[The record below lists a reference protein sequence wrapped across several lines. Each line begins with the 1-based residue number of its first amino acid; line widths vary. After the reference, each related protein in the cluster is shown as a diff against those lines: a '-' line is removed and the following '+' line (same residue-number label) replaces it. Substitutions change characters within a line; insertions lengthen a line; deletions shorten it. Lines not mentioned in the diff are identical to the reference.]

1 MNSDYAD
8 VVPDVSWQLLVE
20 ISKYDMDVFFPGGK
34 ISEDSSTEHCVDMHV
49 KNKTAKSSSL
59 SVLANGMLPSC
70 TMKLVISGQ
79 LSGKLVCSH
88 LAPNCEAVTPAVQ

>member
-8 VVPDVSWQLLVE
+8 VVSDVSWQLLVE
-20 ISKYDMDVFFPGGK
+20 ISNPGGK

-88 LAPNCEAVTPAVQ
+88 LAPNCEAVISDSCSSID